1 MSTLEINLTEKIHF
15 QDRKHNSNDVAG
27 GTEKFDHQNND
38 ATANNASKTAGA
50 SIANNTVTE
59 RSTTCSDSTFDCCPV
74 YISFPPGGCGD
85 LCNCGNC
92 DGCGDCASDGEG
104 VIAVMIGCLITA
116 CCALLIG
123 ACCFMGNAI
132 HFVNKQE
139 EPYYIKLIK
148 SAVALLI
155 TIVGWIVLGFCYGSI
170 IGEAVATVVTVETNE
185 LNYNIAYYMAEIGTI
200 TIGSALTLGI
210 MMYIL
215 ACIHCGKPR
224 QQEDQTP

>member
-1 MSTLEINLTEKIHF
+1 
-15 QDRKHNSNDVAG
+15 
-27 GTEKFDHQNND
+27 
-38 ATANNASKTAGA
+38 
-50 SIANNTVTE
+50 
-59 RSTTCSDSTFDCCPV
+59 
-74 YISFPPGGCGD
+74 
-85 LCNCGNC
+85 
-92 DGCGDCASDGEG
+92 
-104 VIAVMIGCLITA
+104 
-116 CCALLIG
+116 
-123 ACCFMGNAI
+123 MGNAI